1 MTVATP
7 CALTL
12 ALPKLTEPAVKV
24 TVPAVGAAVPA
35 LTVAVRT
42 SAVPYMEVTGATV
55 SVVVVVTAEE
65 TVSATAFEVAPLKPE
80 SPG

>member
-24 TVPAVGAAVPA
+24 TVPAVAAAVPA

-42 SAVPYMEVTGATV
+42 SEVPYMEVTGATV
-55 SVVVVVTAEE
+55 SVVVVTAEE